1 MIVIIQKIRYYQQLT
16 KLTLSV
22 LVSFSC
28 VMCYLLSDNPI
39 SESGIIIRLALG
51 GFFIVA
57 AANTFNQIIEKK
69 SDACMSRTKNRP
81 VASGKLSEFEATI
94 VGVLYLLLG
103 TYFLSDFSFNV
114 LWMSWLSV
122 GLYAW
127 VYTPMKRYSSFSVI
141 VGAIPGALPC
151 LIGWVAGGGTKWA
164 MGWSLFAFQ
173 FIWQFPHFWAIAW
186 LSYKDY
192 EKAGFR
198 LLPTVQG
205 PSKYAAMQSILYSMV
220 LIPLGIL
227 PFFLEITGL
236 TSAIIILIAN
246 LILLIL
252 CIQLY
257 LRMNNKAARMIMF
270 ASYLHL
276 LIYFFVLIFDK
287 Q

>member
-16 KLTLSV
+16 KFTLSV

-28 VMCYLLSDNPI
+28 VMCYLLSDNPS